1 MTDKKNRFYILLFC
15 QEQRRLSKNELT
27 CIVPT
32 TEIVRRISQTNLLPL
47 HQSLPVD
54 NNRNAQSSNSDE
66 YLYIV
71 VFLYEI
77 IIFKSKLIYRLFV
90 F

>member
-1 MTDKKNRFYILLFC
+1 MREKKNRFYILLFC
-15 QEQRRLSKNELT
+15 QEQRRLSKNEIT

-54 NNRNAQSSNSDE
+54 NNNTNAQSSNSDE
-66 YLYIV
+66 YIYIV

-77 IIFKSKLIYRLFV
+77 IIFK
-90 F
+90 